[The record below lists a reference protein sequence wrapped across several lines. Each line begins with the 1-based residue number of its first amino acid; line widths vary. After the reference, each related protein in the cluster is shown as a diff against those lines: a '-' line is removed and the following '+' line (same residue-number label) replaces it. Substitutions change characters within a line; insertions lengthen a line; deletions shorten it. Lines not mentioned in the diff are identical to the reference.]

1 MGRASCMQTSSDA
14 DMMCNVTINVSSA
27 FRHKVALDP
36 RRQCRLSTCTI
47 SHLMEL
53 PIGPDI
59 LLPHSHRLVR
69 LLDAECLH
77 LCRVLLQHFGT
88 IRKFDEGRG
97 LRGGVARTQ
106 RVSAKKSPR
115 REGRRDRRFDSNLR
129 RLRRDLFF
137 FFLAVQNS
145 VQSRG
150 QNGSPRGAHVQSGA
164 ATRAYS
170 AIISCLKGRFPTSR
184 RHEGHRPASPTGF
197 SLPAASR

>member
-1 MGRASCMQTSSDA
+1 MHGRRLRSNEREWGERGRGRKAVGMGRACDMQTHSDA

-97 LRGGVARTQ
+97 LRGGSGTHTKGQ
-106 RVSAKKSPR
+106 RQGIAK
-115 REGRRDRRFDSNLR
+115 EGRPTDLRFDSNLR
-129 RLRRDLFF
+129 RLRRDLLFPRRAKF
-137 FFLAVQNS
+137 SAELRPKRLPE
-145 VQSRG
+145 RG
-150 QNGSPRGAHVQSGA
+150 TCP
-164 ATRAYS
+164 
-170 AIISCLKGRFPTSR
+170 IWSCNAGI
-184 RHEGHRPASPTGF
+184 
-197 SLPAASR
+197 